1 MLTAAQAAVVEK
13 INNGEKGVYLLHG
26 VTGSGKTEVYM
37 RCISDALK
45 AGKTA
50 IMLVPEISLTPQVLR
65 SFRARFGDEVALL
78 HSGLSVGERFDE
90 WRRLI
95 GGRAKVA
102 VGARSAVFA
111 PLKNVGLII
120 IDEEHEIRHPRGC
133 GVQGKVQR
141 LLAGA
146 RQRNPVD
153 RILLQGY
160 NRRVQA
166 ARTPRKS
173 E

>member
-1 MLTAAQAAVVEK
+1 
-13 INNGEKGVYLLHG
+13 
-26 VTGSGKTEVYM
+26 M

-120 IDEEHEIRHPRGC
+120 IDEEHDSSYVSESNPRYVTHEVAASG
-133 GVQGKVQR
+133 QSTTT
-141 LLAGA
+141 A
-146 RQRNPVD
+146 RWCSAAQP
-153 RILLQGY
+153 
-160 NRRVQA
+160 RR
-166 ARTPRKS
+166 
-173 E
+173 